1 MPQPFTKYSLICS
14 SRGSLAHNH
23 AGWQLLHGSSAHQ
36 KAQICRCDSKSVD
49 AFQSYSSLK
58 TDNFF
63 LFWYVIWFSIQ
74 NLGGPPWFQCL
85 LSSRTDFLKNCF
97 LLTFTRMLRNSLYI
111 FENFP
116 SVTNSERVTN
126 SELVE
131 LGCSLQDLQ
140 RTLENKQHFC
150 GSMLCRNTGPRG
162 CQT

>member
-14 SRGSLAHNH
+14 SRGSLAHYH

-131 LGCSLQDLQ
+131 LDSSSDLGD
-140 RTLENKQHFC
+140 TEFT
-150 GSMLCRNTGPRG
+150 TGPTLVLLG
-162 CQT
+162 TFLYEKMV